1 MERCILKSKRGEV
14 YISVGAKMKEVD
26 VFHTKCLYRR
36 SKSPLFKLVSSFFPH
51 SQEEKEGDWVKG
63 LNTPPTYICFN
74 VLTRGRVEDELIT
87 DSFSSAFSCMN
98 RDNILVQPN
107 AKRENLKAWKWIE
120 IRLISCPP
128 DEKGGKRRALYKTT
142 NPCEIF
148 WRKSSG

>member
-1 MERCILKSKRGEV
+1 M
-14 YISVGAKMKEVD
+14 
-26 VFHTKCLYRR
+26 
-36 SKSPLFKLVSSFFPH
+36 
-51 SQEEKEGDWVKG
+51 KG
-63 LNTPPTYICFN
+63 LNTPLTYICFN

-107 AKRENLKAWKWIE
+107 AKRENLKARKRIE
-120 IRLISCPP
+120 IRLISCPL
-128 DEKGGKRRALYKTT
+128 DEKGGQRSALYKTT